1 MNTKSYL
8 KLIIDNTLINKVN
21 ALLDKQKK
29 LIRGKIA
36 LQNEQKEIK
45 KLLQQYENNI
55 ISIENKL
62 NTYRRKQHGKRN
74 IEQIRNVRSSR
85 NKTKKDND

>member
-29 LIRGKIA
+29 LISGKIH
-36 LQNEQKEIK
+36 LQNEAKEIK
-45 KLLQQYENNI
+45 KLLQQYEDSI
-55 ISIENKL
+55 IKIENKL
-62 NTYRRKQHGKRN
+62 NTYRRKQHGTCSIKQTRN
-74 IEQIRNVRSSR
+74 TRPGR
-85 NKTKKDND
+85 NKTKKDNE